1 MNNTKDSTLPF
12 WIFYNPDALGHD
24 IYIEEFGFGVC
35 SPGYIFTETRRNYL
49 LEFVFDGIE
58 HVTIGN
64 QKTFTVTKGS
74 AFLLPPNVVH
84 SYQSDITFPSTR
96 AWISWSGNSTA
107 SLEKLL
113 NNNSNPY
120 LISVSN
126 LDNVIELF
134 HKLKNS
140 RTRSPASIMSIYS
153 CFYEIL
159 SNCTNT
165 STELSETQTRE
176 ALLVNDIIQYIDNN
190 IMFPLSISDICKKF
204 GYDNSS
210 VFRKF
215 KQHIGLSLKEYIQ
228 HRRLALAKG
237 LIRETDLPIDE
248 IVLRCGF
255 NEKAAL
261 NMLFVRHTNMSL
273 AKYVAENRN
282 SDFVDNDDNS

>member
-1 MNNTKDSTLPF
+1 MNNAKDSTLPF

-24 IYIEEFGFGVC
+24 IYVEEFGFGVC
-35 SPGYIFTETRRNYL
+35 SPGYIFSETRRNYL

-64 QKTFTVTKGS
+64 QKTFTVTKGN

-84 SYQSDITFPSTR
+84 SYQSDIVFPSTR
-96 AWISWSGNSTA
+96 AWISWSGILTT
-107 SLEKLL
+107 SLEKHLK
-113 NNNSNPY
+113 NNSNPY
-120 LISVSN
+120 LINVTN

-159 SNCTNT
+159 SNCMNA

-210 VFRKF
+210 IFRKF

-237 LIRETDLPIDE
+237 LIRETDLPMDE
-248 IVLRCGF
+248 IVVRCGF
-255 NEKAAL
+255 NERAAL

-273 AKYVAENRN
+273 AKYMAENRH
-282 SDFVDNDDNS
+282 SDSKDNNDNS